1 MTYVTN
7 DMPLATVLEN
17 DPGVANILFDYG
29 MHCLGCIMAKG
40 ETLAQAA
47 QVHGVDPEQLSTKIN
62 TYLAGKSG
70 ASA

>member
-7 DMPLATVLEN
+7 DMPLAQVLEK

-29 MHCLGCIMAKG
+29 MHCLGCLMAQG

-62 TYLAGKSG
+62 SYLAGKTG
-70 ASA
+70 ATA